1 MACCTEYQTEC
12 LRVVTVGYLR
22 SFVNGEIHDSNDY
35 SMTISH
41 ANGDTYC
48 PTYAELTGGTLVQNF
63 KSDSDPQGYVDG
75 IIVSGSYANNQL
87 VRQQDLSLKYTRF
100 GDITISASKTSLSAC
115 GDTTLLSYTYT
126 FNVTTKGMNS
136 SCTVTSSTSSES
148 SSRTSYEL
156 SGDSAFSLAG
166 STVSV
171 PKNDDGGN
179 PRWNVPERCTDA
191 YVKASWR
198 RYNYSKFV
206 KICQEELTG
215 DYTYNSGRTYYNVVV
230 TAGSSS
236 GGGSGSCTITGGTS
250 SVPSNGGTY
259 TLGVDNGTCS
269 GGGAGG
275 STTCDCYGGT
285 FYASATGYYYN
296 RWCWVDSCGT
306 IYRQAPFD
314 DVYGQE
320 DADDYLNAPS
330 KTFDY
335 WDCCDGNGDSSFT
348 FKVSNYHGI
357 SSNEVTVKRN
367 CSSCKPCGPTY
378 VDPMPTD
385 CESPMDNSF
394 GDDHVKTYPQSGGTY
409 WDSWNADATGTRSA
423 YSTEPWCHGSSY
435 TTGGSFTTGYVDFKI
450 DANNTGSKRTCKIC
464 FSYTN
469 TTANGSKYC
478 TSGCYYIE
486 QEG

>member
-100 GDITISASKTSLSAC
+100 GDITISASKTRLRAC
-115 GDTTLLSYTYT
+115 GDESFTLSYTYT

-215 DYTYNSGRTYYNVVV
+215 DYTYDSGRTYYNVVV

-259 TLGVDNGTCS
+259 TLGVENGTCS

-306 IYRQAPFD
+306 IYRQAPFN

-320 DADDYLNAPS
+320 DADDYLNARS
-330 KTFDY
+330 KPFDY
-335 WDCCDGNGDSSFT
+335 
-348 FKVSNYHGI
+348 
-357 SSNEVTVKRN
+357 
-367 CSSCKPCGPTY
+367 
-378 VDPMPTD
+378 
-385 CESPMDNSF
+385 
-394 GDDHVKTYPQSGGTY
+394 
-409 WDSWNADATGTRSA
+409 
-423 YSTEPWCHGSSY
+423 
-435 TTGGSFTTGYVDFKI
+435 
-450 DANNTGSKRTCKIC
+450 
-464 FSYTN
+464 
-469 TTANGSKYC
+469 
-478 TSGCYYIE
+478 
-486 QEG
+486 

>member
-22 SFVNGEIHDSNDY
+22 SFVNGEIHSSSND
-35 SMTISH
+35 SEMSISH

-100 GDITISASKTSLSAC
+100 GDITISASKTRLRAC
-115 GDTTLLSYTYT
+115 GDESSTLSYTYT

-156 SGDSAFSLAG
+156 DGDNSAFSLAG

-179 PRWNVPERCTDA
+179 PRWDVPERCTDA

-206 KICQEELTG
+206 TICQDKLTG
-215 DYTYNSGRTYYNVVV
+215 DYTYDSGRTYYNVVV

-330 KTFDY
+330 KTFY
-335 WDCCDGNGDSSFT
+335 SWDCCDGNGNDSFT
-348 FKVSNYHGI
+348 FKVNNYHGI
-357 SSNEVTVKRN
+357 SSNEVTVKRS
-367 CSSCKPCGPTY
+367 CSSCAPCTPPCPT
-378 VDPMPTD
+378 
-385 CESPMDNSF
+385 CAKIIDNY
-394 GDDHVKTYPQSGGTY
+394 DECD
-409 WDSWNADATGTRSA
+409 
-423 YSTEPWCHGSSY
+423 SSY
-435 TTGGSFTTGYVDFKI
+435 VHVEDWDDTSDSDTIQVPDYDKVSVSSTGGFVKSATRVGDQIKFTFDK
-450 DANNTGSKRTCKIC
+450 NTGSSDRTGSITV
-464 FSYTN
+464 SYSGS
-469 TTANGSKYC
+469 GSKDGLPYC
-478 TSGCYYIE
+478 SSNTMPLKQKGKP
-486 QEG
+486 